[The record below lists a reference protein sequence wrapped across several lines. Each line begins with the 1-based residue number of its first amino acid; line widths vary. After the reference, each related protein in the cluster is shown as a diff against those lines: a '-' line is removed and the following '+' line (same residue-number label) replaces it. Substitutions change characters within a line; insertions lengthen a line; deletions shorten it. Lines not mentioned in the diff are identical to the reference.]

1 MITIKLRYTSS
12 DEFQKL
18 LLGMRMQQNNVAR
31 SAFNRLQEGMSEK
44 QIREYIKGL
53 NNIECLDSWW
63 IQSAIYEAKT
73 IYSSKKGQKIVF
85 GGKALL
91 KKLLKKQITKQ
102 EFRVNRLLPLISV
115 GEAPAKGN
123 RKFRLNVSE
132 NKIVFQD
139 CNGKV
144 KYDLVFNKQLR
155 DRLEQL
161 LHIEDKTKHKK
172 QALMVK
178 VDEEFLYLTFKPKQ
192 KDATEKIKNRVL
204 AVDTNPNNI
213 GWAVLDIKGQDVV
226 VVDSGVVDLTEL
238 NKQSK
243 NKKHHET
250 HEVCKFLTDKA
261 THYKCEMFA
270 VEDLSIKP
278 KDNKKGRAYN
288 KLVNN
293 DWLRVKLFSN
303 IQKRCFINNIT
314 FVKVNPAFTSIIGGT
329 IHRDYPDPI
338 APTFEIARRAVFKYQ
353 QGLFYP
359 ALPSVDVLNEQWKQ
373 TLERNFTSWRE
384 LADWLKNTKYRYRVS
399 LDYFESRVFRLKSKR
414 STINCRYLYV

>member
-12 DEFQKL
+12 NEFKKL
-18 LLGMRMQQNNVAR
+18 LLGMRRQQNIVVR
-31 SAFNRLQEGMSEK
+31 SAFNRLQESMSEK
-44 QIREYIKGL
+44 EIREYVKSL

-73 IYSSKKGQKIVF
+73 IHSSKKDQKIVF
-85 GGKALL
+85 GGKSLL

-102 EFRVNRLLPLISV
+102 EFRVNRLMPLISV

-192 KDATEKIKNRVL
+192 KDATEKIKNRVF

-213 GWAVLDIKGQDVV
+213 GWSVVDIKGQDVV

-261 THYKCEMFA
+261 AHYKCEMFA
-270 VEDLSIKP
+270 VEDLSINP
-278 KDNKKGRAYN
+278 KDNKKGKAFN

-293 DWLRVKLFSN
+293 DWLRIKLFSN
-303 IQKRCFINNIT
+303 IQKRCFINNVT

-338 APTFEIARRAVFKYQ
+338 ASTFEIARRAVFKYQ

-373 TLERNFTSWRE
+373 TLERNFASWRE

-399 LDYFESRVFRLKSKR
+399 LDSFESRVFRLKSKK
-414 STINCRYLYV
+414 STVDCRYLYV